1 MSVFRSFF
9 GRIHDPLIYFQDL
22 VTFSN
27 KTEKPLSRTLPEKQ
41 NFKLGL
47 TLVPGSHSFLGTQN
61 HAREGHNWKSYINED
76 MPKMATQK
84 GCTWEGHPWESNTW
98 VGHDWEASLGKQ
110 FTGGRTHTGRS
121 SLDKL
126 QTFYKKTDDRV

>member
-1 MSVFRSFF
+1 MHLGYYHECVSFIF
-9 GRIHDPLIYFQDL
+9 GRIHDPLIYFQNL

-110 FTGGRTHTGRS
+110 LTGGRTIGCNGIP
-121 SLDKL
+121 
-126 QTFYKKTDDRV
+126 